1 MLENSS
7 GRVVLDQNGPKSRHR
22 MTSKRGETIASLP
35 CPTDCIT
42 MRTMTSSDSDVALML
57 RVRHGD
63 NDAFRELIERHQRAV
78 INTIHRAIG
87 DAWEAEDLAQRV
99 FLQVH
104 RSAKRYKATAK
115 FTTWL
120 FTITRNT
127 ILNEYRRRSRHPSE
141 SLDALQEPSDPE
153 GTGWQAVDAGAR
165 DPAQEAVGR
174 ELQEKIREAVRQLP
188 EAQRT
193 AVILRRYEGLA
204 YEEIAKVLGCTV
216 SATKSLL
223 HRARLTLKEK
233 LRGYY

>member
-1 MLENSS
+1 
-7 GRVVLDQNGPKSRHR
+7 
-22 MTSKRGETIASLP
+22 
-35 CPTDCIT
+35 
-42 MRTMTSSDSDVALML
+42 MTSSDSDVALML
-57 RVRHGD
+57 RVRNGD
-63 NDAFRELIERHQRAV
+63 TDAFRELIERHQRAV

-99 FLQVH
+99 FVQVY
-104 RSAKRYKATAK
+104 RSAKRYQPTAK

-127 ILNEYRRRSRHPSE
+127 ILNEHRRRSRHAAE
-141 SLDALQEPSDPE
+141 SLDALQSPHDSESA
-153 GTGWQAVDAGAR
+153 GWEAPDTTAR
-165 DPAQEAVGR
+165 DPSQEVVERELREKVMEAV
-174 ELQEKIREAVRQLP
+174 QELP

-193 AVILRRYEGLA
+193 AVILCRYEGLS
-204 YEEIAKVLGCTV
+204 YEEIAQVLGCSV

>member
-1 MLENSS
+1 
-7 GRVVLDQNGPKSRHR
+7 
-22 MTSKRGETIASLP
+22 
-35 CPTDCIT
+35 
-42 MRTMTSSDSDVALML
+42 MTSSESDVALMA
-57 RVRHGD
+57 RVRDGD
-63 NDAFRELIERHQRAV
+63 TDAFRELIERHQRAV

-99 FLQVH
+99 FLQVY
-104 RSAKRYKATAK
+104 RSAKRYQPTAK

-127 ILNEYRRRSRHPSE
+127 ILNEHRRRARHAAESLEALQNPTNSE
-141 SLDALQEPSDPE
+141 SV
-153 GTGWQAVDAGAR
+153 GWQAPDTSTP
-165 DPAQEAVGR
+165 DPAQEVVER
-174 ELQEKIREAVRQLP
+174 ELQDKIMETIQQLP

-193 AVILRRYEGLA
+193 AVILCRYEGLS
-204 YEEIAKVLGCTV
+204 YEEIARVLGCSV